1 MRVYYDRD
9 CDVNL
14 IKSKNVAVIGYGSQ
28 GHAHATNMKD
38 SGVGNVRVALKK
50 NSSSIQKAKAA
61 GFKVMTV
68 SEAAKWADVMMMA
81 APDELQS
88 QIWEEHLVENM
99 KKNSALGFAH
109 GFNIHFGFKCSKTV
123 GNTWH

>member
-38 SGVGNVRVALKK
+38 SGVGNVRVALKE

-99 KKNSALGFAH
+99 KNNRHHRDILCDSCHSQL
-109 GFNIHFGFKCSKTV
+109 T
-123 GNTWH
+123 